1 MEDFGNKVVYQV
13 YPKSFMDA
21 NGDGVG
27 DLKGITGQLD
37 YLKDLGIDYLWITP
51 VFPSPQRDN
60 GYDVAD
66 YVSIDLRFGTM
77 EDMEELIAEGKK
89 RGIGLMLDMVFNHTS
104 TEHLWFKRALS
115 GEKKYQDYYIFKEG
129 TPEKPPTNW
138 QSKFGGSAW
147 EYVPSLGKW
156 YLHLFDVTQADLNW
170 DNPEVRDELKKVI
183 LFWKGKGIESFR
195 FDVVNLISKP
205 EVFTD
210 DNEGDGRRFYSDGPH
225 VHEYLQELTR
235 DTGIAG
241 CVTVGEMSSTS
252 LKDCIAYSNPEN
264 QELSFVAENGAFV
277 KDRTE
282 LVFTAEMPKETVDF
296 VIDLCREYPE
306 ISNVLCGLESA
317 YCERGTVSQ
326 EFFELT
332 GVYYHRLQW
341 VDDFKAV
348 KDQILKFA
356 PTVPEE
362 KTYDYYAMFG
372 QRLEGKLEAT
382 TSGHGSIDL
391 IVPGCHKASGLKRLV
406 KRWGISPEQCAA
418 FGDGGNDIEMLKYCG
433 HSYAMANAPENVKQ
447 AAKQVC
453 PSNEEDG
460 VLVALE
466 RLLM

>member
-27 DLKGITGQLD
+27 DLKGITGQLE

-277 KDRTE
+277 KDWTE